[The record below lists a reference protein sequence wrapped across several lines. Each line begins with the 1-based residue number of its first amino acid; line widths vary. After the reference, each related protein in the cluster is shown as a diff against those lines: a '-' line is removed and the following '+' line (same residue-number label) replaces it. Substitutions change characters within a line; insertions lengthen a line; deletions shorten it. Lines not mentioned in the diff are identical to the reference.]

1 MNLTH
6 SLANSQKR
14 LAKFGG
20 PKYQGPA
27 DGRSRKASG
36 WVRPVITAAAKVTSR
51 MSVEG
56 LENVPETGGNI
67 YCPNHPATSLDVYL
81 PHIFAK
87 GDLRPMVRMK
97 RFESETMAELSEATG
112 HYPVDRNNASQVTK
126 DHTLE
131 ILSNDG
137 DVLIFPEGRFSEKT
151 GQVNPLKRGAASF
164 AYKAAQR
171 VVPVGYHFQA
181 DPEPRPLEN
190 ILAAAGAGAIG
201 VLAGTLGSP
210 LAGGMLGAAVGSK
223 LARWAA
229 RKVLPKFESDKAMSE
244 RLNHDPII
252 MAGVSVAGGLLGG
265 ALGAVSGAI
274 CSLPSALGVGL
285 GAFSL
290 MRDYIHRPVTKIKI
304 GEAIDLK
311 PFKKMEKR
319 AANTAITEELHRR
332 IGHLVSD
339 LSGIPYDE
347 SAPKIYQG
355 HGNPET

>member
-6 SLANSQKR
+6 SLITSRKR

-20 PKYQGPA
+20 PEYQGPA

-56 LENVPETGGNI
+56 LENVPDTGGNI

-87 GDLRPMVRMK
+87 GDLRTMVRIK

-112 HYPVDRNNASQVTK
+112 HYPVDRSNTSQVTK

-131 ILSNDG
+131 ILRNDG
-137 DVLIFPEGRFSEKT
+137 EVLIFPEGRFSEKT

-164 AYKAAQR
+164 AYKAAKR
-171 VVPVGYHFQA
+171 LVPVGYHFQA
-181 DPEPRPLEN
+181 DTESRPLEN
-190 ILAAAGAGAIG
+190 ILAAAGAGVVG

-210 LAGGMLGAAVGSK
+210 VAGGVLGAAIGSK
-223 LARWAA
+223 LARWTA
-229 RKVLPKFESDKAMSE
+229 RKVIPKFEPDKTMSK

-252 MAGVSVAGGLLGG
+252 MAGASVAGALLGG
-265 ALGAVSGAI
+265 AVGAIGGAV

-285 GAFSL
+285 GAFSIEQSATWSQISAESHTTNL
-290 MRDYIHRPVTKIKI
+290 SPRFIRVT
-304 GEAIDLK
+304 
-311 PFKKMEKR
+311 
-319 AANTAITEELHRR
+319 
-332 IGHLVSD
+332 V
-339 LSGIPYDE
+339 IP
-347 SAPKIYQG
+347 S
-355 HGNPET
+355 